1 MVGRQKQWENI
12 QGQKGFGGESCL
24 TCMGSPSPSSPRS
37 PVLQHCSKMKTP
49 HGRAASTAVPSPQTG
64 EEPAAN
70 DVGVTGRGL
79 HRAPPW
85 HYDSSSPPTPGQ
97 QAPVVLDPGPFT
109 PPTSLTLLPW
119 GLYDLFKG
127 PWPPWLGSA
136 FSRAGAPS
144 TCPHGLG

>member
-1 MVGRQKQWENI
+1 MDGGQAEAVENI

-37 PVLQHCSKMKTP
+37 SVLQHCSKMKTP

-64 EEPAAN
+64 EEPAAK

-109 PPTSLTLLPW
+109 LHPTHQSHPAAL
-119 GLYDLFKG
+119 G
-127 PWPPWLGSA
+127 PL
-136 FSRAGAPS
+136 
-144 TCPHGLG
+144 

>member
-1 MVGRQKQWENI
+1 MTLGL
-12 QGQKGFGGESCL
+12 QGGGYIEPL
-24 TCMGSPSPSSPRS
+24 LGTMTLPLLP
-37 PVLQHCSKMKTP
+37 
-49 HGRAASTAVPSPQTG
+49 PQ
-64 EEPAAN
+64 AN
-70 DVGVTGRGL
+70 RPLWSWILGHL
-79 HRAPPW
+79 L
-85 HYDSSSPPTPGQ
+85 S
-97 QAPVVLDPGPFT
+97 T